1 MFGIFPRVLLD
12 SYKSGLPG
20 PENVS
25 VKFSAAK
32 KNKMVGSMN
41 LLADVILM
49 HYDIDFTMLPDT
61 ETLKPNQYGQPVV
74 KQTRVRA

>member
-1 MFGIFPRVLLD
+1 
-12 SYKSGLPG
+12 
-20 PENVS
+20 
-25 VKFSAAK
+25 
-32 KNKMVGSMN
+32 MVGSMN

-61 ETLKPNQYGQPVV
+61 ETLKSNQYGQPVV